1 MENQMKKKFVLIGR
15 LRIMKAFGQNE
26 TQRNYLN
33 DAISVLESGTVTK
46 HNPEFI
52 AELAAALEMLS
63 YKLCRRDA
71 EVLRDTVEYLES
83 LDCEV

>member
-1 MENQMKKKFVLIGR
+1 MKNKFVLIGQ
-15 LRIMKAFGQNE
+15 LKIMKEFSQNDVQRSYLRSAIATLKGE
-26 TQRNYLN
+26 TPKN
-33 DAISVLESGTVTK
+33 DDIIL
-46 HNPEFI
+46 
-52 AELAAALEMLS
+52 ELAAALEMLS

>member
-1 MENQMKKKFVLIGR
+1 MKNKFVLIGQ
-15 LRIMKAFGQNE
+15 LKIMKEFSQNDVQRSYLRSAIVTLEGE
-26 TQRNYLN
+26 TPKN
-33 DAISVLESGTVTK
+33 DDIIL
-46 HNPEFI
+46 
-52 AELAAALEMLS
+52 ELAAALEMLS